1 MAQIRQPCT
10 PCTSYSQSSATK
22 WLVRCRVSTR
32 PCSRQLAD
40 VLRSAERPI
49 CNPYHSHCH
58 WRVAVSSGASDGA
71 AVSPLPPGEIA
82 ALTDSPS
89 LVEDQPS
96 ASPKTRVQKAREFA
110 NRVFFGLLL
119 GLAGAV
125 VILYG
130 KLAMLALLVFVAY
143 QASRE
148 YFGFMSSKQML
159 QGMPP
164 PSPLVSA
171 ATTAMCLG
179 ITILSHFYRGKS
191 GTVLAVAAFLLLVIQ
206 VIVNKRPKFA
216 QLASSLFGLFYCG
229 WLPSFWLKLRS
240 LSAPAPDTPMA
251 AILGSIT
258 GWPTTLGVV
267 AVLTAVT
274 VIIAADTGAYFVGKA
289 MGRTKLT
296 DISPKKTV
304 EGAAGGMAAAVL
316 VALGSWAV
324 FAWPSTP
331 LGAVALGVAVF
342 FSSLFGDL
350 IESIMKRDAGMK
362 DSGDLIPGHGGLLDR
377 FDSYIFSGAVVY
389 FFSVFCLPL
398 LTSLAG
404 GAVAGTT
411 AAAARSV
418 ALV

>member
-1 MAQIRQPCT
+1 
-10 PCTSYSQSSATK
+10 
-22 WLVRCRVSTR
+22 
-32 PCSRQLAD
+32 
-40 VLRSAERPI
+40 
-49 CNPYHSHCH
+49 
-58 WRVAVSSGASDGA
+58 
-71 AVSPLPPGEIA
+71 
-82 ALTDSPS
+82 
-89 LVEDQPS
+89 
-96 ASPKTRVQKAREFA
+96 QKAREFA
-110 NRVFFGLLL
+110 NRVFFGFVL

-130 KLAMLALLVFVAY
+130 KLLMLALLVFVAY

-148 YFGFMSSKQML
+148 YFGFMSSKQMSK
-159 QGMPP
+159 GMPP
-164 PSPLVSA
+164 PPPLVNA
-171 ATTAMCLG
+171 ATTAMCVG
-179 ITILSHFYRGKS
+179 ITVLSHFYRGKS

-206 VIVNKRPKFA
+206 VVVNKRPKFA

-229 WLPSFWLKLRS
+229 WLPSFWLKLRA
-240 LSAPAPDTPMA
+240 LSAPAPDTPLA
-251 AILGSIT
+251 VLLSSIT
-258 GWPTTLGVV
+258 GWPTTVGMV
-267 AVLTAVT
+267 AVLTAVA

-304 EGAAGGMAAAVL
+304 EGAAGGMAAAVA

-331 LGAVALGVAVF
+331 LGAVALGVSVF

-389 FFSVFCLPL
+389 FF
-398 LTSLAG
+398 
-404 GAVAGTT
+404 
-411 AAAARSV
+411 
-418 ALV
+418 